1 MFINIL
7 LPYKEKFTKNKASS
21 VSITVK
27 NNLEY
32 SKHKE
37 KVRVFG
43 QYVDEPMFTKN
54 FIGVKKSLNIFKSK
68 NKMIADEMCKQVKQ
82 SNEKNI
88 IEVHNRPYLI
98 QKIKSQIKPIDKVTL
113 FFHNN
118 PLEMK
123 GSKTISE
130 RKKLLLEL
138 DKIYCVSE
146 YVKKNFLKGISNDHN
161 KVKILHNGVI
171 RKINAFPKKEK
182 EIIFV
187 GRIVKDKGVHLF
199 VDAIRDNYNLFDKWK
214 FKIIGSPKLGVNKY
228 DNFSFEIKNKFENIG
243 IRANM
248 IGFIN
253 SDDLNIIMQKA
264 SIIVIPSIWE
274 EPFGLVAAEAMSN
287 GLAII
292 ASNRGGLPEIIKKN
306 GILINDINHEKI
318 SRQLKK
324 LTSNN
329 KLLKQF
335 QKKSWNNFI
344 LKSDKISKILDK
356 HRDDL
361 FFKN

>member
-1 MFINIL
+1 MF
-7 LPYKEKFTKNKASS
+7 E
-21 VSITVK
+21 
-27 NNLEY
+27 
-32 SKHKE
+32 
-37 KVRVFG
+37 
-43 QYVDEPMFTKN
+43 KN